1 MLSIK
6 DLYVS
11 VEDKVILCGLS
22 FDVYFGEVYV
32 IMGLNGLGKSILLV
46 MFVGWEDYEVM
57 GGMVEFKG
65 KDLFVLLLEDCV
77 GEGIFMVF

>member
-11 VEDKVILCGLS
+11 VEDKAILCGLS
-22 FDVYFGEVYV
+22 LDVCPGEVYA

-46 MFVGWEDYEVM
+46 MLAG
-57 GGMVEFKG
+57 
-65 KDLFVLLLEDCV
+65 
-77 GEGIFMVF
+77 

>member
-46 MFVGWEDYEVM
+46 MFVG
-57 GGMVEFKG
+57 
-65 KDLFVLLLEDCV
+65 
-77 GEGIFMVF
+77 